1 MAEHSDGSIVI
12 DTELDQSGFE
22 AGSKEL
28 LQAIQSLTSEIKQLN
43 AQFGS
48 AFANTSKAADD
59 SSSRVQQLETQ
70 VTQLQSQVDGLN
82 TALENMENQMN
93 SAEDSNLSGAFDTT
107 AAKQSVSDLQKD
119 LDSLTSDLSKLESS
133 ADKAM
138 GVTTTPLERFN
149 ELADSMQQRID
160 DLSDKLEELAD
171 SQVPTDDY
179 AWTTQEIQKAETEL
193 DKLMA
198 KQDKMDATGVK
209 HSSKAYQNLQYDID
223 QTKRKIED
231 LKATQ
236 QILTDNGED
245 YVSGADTEQYAQYSA
260 QLEDV
265 QAKYNDL
272 CATVDKFFAKNTS
285 VFSTLGQMIGSAFT
299 AAKDKAVSCLQR
311 IAGEIKDLAG
321 RGVSLLTDQ
330 VKKAVSSFVGLDKG
344 SKSANVGFGTSLKTI
359 LKYTFGIRSL
369 FVLVN
374 KLRAAL
380 VAGFGNLAQYSS
392 STNKAISSITSALTQ
407 LKNSLASAFDPI
419 LQAAAP
425 ALTYLISKL
434 VEAISY
440 IGMFTAALSGQ
451 KVYKKATSIQ
461 EDYAKSLDKT
471 SKSAKDAKRQLAS
484 FDELNVLSDKSSSK
498 KDDGSVDPSQMFEEV
513 PIDTSVTD
521 FVDRLKKAFA
531 DGDFTELGKI
541 IGEKINE
548 AFQSIKDFIDWD
560 NVGGTITKWVNA
572 LCDTIN
578 SMVDTIDWDLIGSTF
593 ASGVNTIVNTAHLL
607 LTGIDWENIGKS
619 IATGLNAAIR
629 DIDWAK
635 LGQTLGEYFEA
646 KLDVLH
652 GVITNFN
659 WRGLGAAIGTSLTN
673 AFAAIDWGK
682 AGETLS
688 AYVKGLLDTFSSAV
702 ENFDWFAFGDD
713 IRKFLAGIDWGGVI
727 SSAIEGIGAACAAL
741 FSAIVGFIKEPW
753 EEAVKWWKDTA
764 YEDGQF
770 TIQGLFEGIGKA
782 LSNVG
787 TWIKKNIF
795 DPFINGFKNAF
806 GIHSPST
813 VMAEMGGYIMEG
825 LKKGIKNGITA
836 VVNAVKDL
844 PSNIVAKLKSVNWVQ
859 QGKDIIGN
867 IYNGFVNLQ
876 NKLPSAMQTI
886 ATNIKNKLS
895 GIDWLGAGKAV
906 IGVIYN
912 GFVALQNKLP
922 TALKT
927 IGTNAK
933 NWLAKVDWLSAGKSV
948 IGIIYNGIVTLQ
960 TKIPAALKSI
970 GDSAK
975 SKFTSIDWL
984 SVGKNVILGIY
995 NGIKNTLK
1003 KLSEAAGKASDWLI
1017 NAFKDALGI
1026 HSPSTEGAELGYWF
1040 DAGVAKGITDNSGMA
1055 EDAAGDLGL
1064 AVYTGADDALDGM
1077 GTQLG
1082 TDFVDETVDALS
1094 NNMDRISNALSSGNG
1109 LTNIKG
1115 IIDAVQSG
1123 DWATVTKNVALGLFN
1138 SLDKNFRTNV
1148 TGFIADSLE
1157 ALNKGYEEQ
1166 GYVGMAK
1173 SAWSI
1178 ITGLKDNLSS
1188 SGNTNTLVE
1197 AGKGMVNSIT
1207 DGMNGGLPDLWSL
1220 ISSIPGKI
1228 LELLSGGFGQLK
1240 QWGGQFIDWLSGLF
1254 KGGSG
1259 NIQSE
1264 TGNLLQNI
1272 GNTFKNFFNGTSQ
1285 NGSSFIQNLG
1295 NTLKNGLGN
1304 IQNNSS
1310 GLLNGIKNLFS
1321 GGFNNIASN
1330 AGNLWNSVKGFFSNG
1345 LSGIASNAGSMLSNI
1360 GSLFSNGFSGIA
1372 SSASGLF
1379 SNLGS
1384 LFSGGLSGIASTVGG
1399 SLSGIAGS
1407 VGSTLGGIA
1416 STVGGGLSGL
1426 VSSIGAGLGSIGATV
1441 SGGLGAMASGA
1452 AGIAGTIGTTLS
1464 GAAAAAG
1471 SALGGLGTTLAGL
1484 ATAGGPVG
1492 IAIAGVG
1499 ALGAGLVT
1507 AYNKCDWFR
1516 DGVNNAFNSIKNT
1529 VSSVCKGVGNVVSG
1543 MWDGVKNV
1551 ASGAISVGKNIVSG
1565 IGNGIKNA
1573 ASGLWN
1579 GVKKVGSGIVNGFK
1593 SFFGIHSPS
1602 RLMRDEI
1609 GEMLP
1614 PGIENGIVAAT
1625 PDLVKGAQQQ
1635 MEKVVDAAQSTLEQ
1649 ADTSTIGSETPTLDY
1664 TGNVVSDKLDGML
1677 SDFSKSI
1684 ENSFTTLID
1693 HLNDI
1698 ADRVTFATPA
1708 AATGAVMPYDV
1719 AAKATNG
1726 GSATLTDT
1734 ITSSNE
1740 ELGSVV
1746 IQSVT
1751 NATTAIVDAIQ
1762 RYGGTTV
1769 NLDANSITD
1778 LVVKEIN
1785 RRTRAQG
1792 SSPLIG

>member
-1 MAEHSDGSIVI
+1 
-12 DTELDQSGFE
+12 
-22 AGSKEL
+22 
-28 LQAIQSLTSEIKQLN
+28 
-43 AQFGS
+43 
-48 AFANTSKAADD
+48 
-59 SSSRVQQLETQ
+59 
-70 VTQLQSQVDGLN
+70 
-82 TALENMENQMN
+82 
-93 SAEDSNLSGAFDTT
+93 
-107 AAKQSVSDLQKD
+107 
-119 LDSLTSDLSKLESS
+119 
-133 ADKAM
+133 
-138 GVTTTPLERFN
+138 
-149 ELADSMQQRID
+149 
-160 DLSDKLEELAD
+160 
-171 SQVPTDDY
+171 
-179 AWTTQEIQKAETEL
+179 
-193 DKLMA
+193 
-198 KQDKMDATGVK
+198 
-209 HSSKAYQNLQYDID
+209 
-223 QTKRKIED
+223 
-231 LKATQ
+231 
-236 QILTDNGED
+236 
-245 YVSGADTEQYAQYSA
+245 
-260 QLEDV
+260 
-265 QAKYNDL
+265 
-272 CATVDKFFAKNTS
+272 
-285 VFSTLGQMIGSAFT
+285 
-299 AAKDKAVSCLQR
+299 
-311 IAGEIKDLAG
+311 
-321 RGVSLLTDQ
+321 
-330 VKKAVSSFVGLDKG
+330 
-344 SKSANVGFGTSLKTI
+344 
-359 LKYTFGIRSL
+359 
-369 FVLVN
+369 
-374 KLRAAL
+374 
-380 VAGFGNLAQYSS
+380 
-392 STNKAISSITSALTQ
+392 
-407 LKNSLASAFDPI
+407 
-419 LQAAAP
+419 
-425 ALTYLISKL
+425 
-434 VEAISY
+434 
-440 IGMFTAALSGQ
+440 MFTAALSGQ

-484 FDELNVLSDKSSSK
+484 FDELNVLSDKSTK

-531 DGDFTELGKI
+531 DGDFTGLGKI
-541 IGEKINE
+541 IGEKINA

-593 ASGVNTIVNTAHLL
+593 ASGVNTIVNTMHLL
-607 LTGIDWENIGKS
+607 LTGIDWENIGKA

-659 WRGLGAAIGTSLTN
+659 WRGLGAAIGTALTN
-673 AFAAIDWGK
+673 TFAAIDWGK

-688 AYVKGLLDTFSSAV
+688 SYVKGLLDTFSSAV
-702 ENFDWFAFGDD
+702 ENFDWRAFGDD
-713 IRKFLAGIDWGGVI
+713 IRKFLAGIDWGGVVG
-727 SSAIEGIGAACAAL
+727 SAVEAIGAAL
-741 FSAIVGFIKEPW
+741 GGISATIIGFIKKPW
-753 EEAVKWWKDTA
+753 ADVVKWWKDTA

-770 TIQGLFEGIGKA
+770 TIQGLFEGIQKA
-782 LSNVG
+782 LSSIG

-795 DPFINGFKNAF
+795 DPFINGFKAAF

-825 LKKGIKNGITA
+825 LKNGITGGITA
-836 VVNAVKDL
+836 VVNAIKDL
-844 PSNIVAKLKSVNWVQ
+844 PGNIVTKLKSVNWIQ

-867 IYNGFVNLQ
+867 IYNGFVAMKD
-876 NKLPSAMQTI
+876 KLPAAIKTI
-886 ATNIKNKLS
+886 GDNVVTKLK
-895 GIDWLGAGKAV
+895 GIDWLAAGKAV
-906 IGVIYN
+906 IGFIYN
-912 GFVALQNKLP
+912 GF
-922 TALKT
+922 
-927 IGTNAK
+927 
-933 NWLAKVDWLSAGKSV
+933 
-948 IGIIYNGIVTLQ
+948 VTLQ
-960 TKIPAALKSI
+960 TKIPAALKTI

-975 SKFTSIDWL
+975 KKFTDIDWL

-995 NGIKNTLK
+995 NGIQNTLK
-1003 KLSEAAGKASDWLI
+1003 RLSEAAGKASNWLI

-1040 DAGVAKGITDNSGMA
+1040 DAGVAQGIDNNSGLA

-1064 AVYTGADDALDGM
+1064 AVYTGADDALDGK
-1077 GTQLG
+1077 GTLLG
-1082 TDFVDETVDALS
+1082 EGFVDETVDALK
-1094 NNMDRISNALSSGNG
+1094 NNMDRISNALSSGDG

-1123 DWATVTKNVALGLFN
+1123 DWATVAKNVALGLFN
-1138 SLDKNFRTNV
+1138 SMDKNFRTNV
-1148 TGFIADSLE
+1148 TGFVADSLE

-1173 SAWSI
+1173 AAWNI
-1178 ITGLKDNLSS
+1178 ISGLKNNLST
-1188 SGNTNTLVE
+1188 SGNTNILVD
-1197 AGKGMVNSIT
+1197 AGKGIANSIT
-1207 DGMNGGLPDLWSL
+1207 DGVNGGLPDLWSL

-1240 QWGGQFIDWLSGLF
+1240 QWGGQFIEWLTNLF

-1259 NIQSE
+1259 SIQTN
-1264 TGNLLQNI
+1264 TGNMLQNI

-1285 NGSSFIQNLG
+1285 NGGSFIQNLG

-1321 GGFNNIASN
+1321 NGFNNIASN
-1330 AGNLWNSVKGFFSNG
+1330 AGDLWNSVKGFFSNG
-1345 LSGIASNAGSMLSNI
+1345 LSGVASNAGSMLSNI
-1360 GSLFSNGFSGIA
+1360 GSVFSNGFSNIA
-1372 SSASGLF
+1372 SGASGLF
-1379 SNLGS
+1379 SKLGS

-1399 SLSGIAGS
+1399 GLSSIAGS
-1407 VGSTLGGIA
+1407 VGSTIGGIA

-1426 VSSIGAGLGSIGATV
+1426 VTSIGAGIGSIGATV
-1441 SGGLGAMASGA
+1441 SGGLGALASGA
-1452 AGIAGTIGTTLS
+1452 AGVAGTIGTTLS
-1464 GAAAAAG
+1464 GAVATAG
-1471 SALGGLGTTLAGL
+1471 TALGGLGTTLAGL

-1492 IAIAGVG
+1492 LAIAGVG

-1516 DGVNNAFNSIKNT
+1516 DGVNNAFNAIKNT
-1529 VSSVCKGVGNVVSG
+1529 VTNVCKGVGNVVSG
-1543 MWDGVKNV
+1543 IWDGAKNV
-1551 ASGAISVGKNIVSG
+1551 VSGAVNVGKNIITG
-1565 IGNGIKNA
+1565 IGTGIKNV

-1625 PDLVKGAQQQ
+1625 PDLIKGTQQQ
-1635 MEKVVDAAQSTLEQ
+1635 MEKVVDAAQSTLAQ

-1677 SDFSKSI
+1677 SDFSSKI
-1684 ENSFTTLID
+1684 EDSFTTLID
-1693 HLNDI
+1693 RLNSI
-1698 ADRVTFATPA
+1698 ADRVAFVTPQ
-1708 AATGAVMPYDV
+1708 AATGTVMPYDV

-1726 GSATLTDT
+1726 GTATLGDT
-1734 ITSSNE
+1734 IASSNE

-1751 NATTAIVDAIQ
+1751 NATSAIVDAIQ
-1762 RYGGTTV
+1762 KYSGATV
-1769 NLDANSITD
+1769 NLDANGITD
-1778 LVVKEIN
+1778 MVIKEIN